1 MDNEFIH
8 ESQDIV
14 IGNDCG
20 RFVVSV
26 KVEVGSN
33 DMVTLPVAV
42 WNYGAIVS
50 ALIRSRY
57 SENEVEAIMR
67 NLLGKKMDA
76 ENEFE
81 ALNTWCNQCKTR
93 AAYLMNLG
101 EKEYDLVSEEW
112 QERCK
117 ATLEKAKKEKLA
129 AILAYD
135 TSDKVNGFIL
145 NGMLIPWSKNDPN
158 SPNVEKRMGLRQN
171 IADKVAL
178 GEKNI
183 SIWLKGMSFTMPCA
197 QAEVL
202 MRSIENYAY
211 ECFNV
216 TAAHKKAVS
225 ELTTIEEVEA
235 YDYKAGYPKMLEMS
249 VE

>member
-1 MDNEFIH
+1 MNENLVN
-8 ESQDIV
+8 ESQDIE
-14 IGNDCG
+14 ITYDCG
-20 RFVVSV
+20 RFVASV
-26 KVEVGSN
+26 KVGMGSE

-57 SENEVEAIMR
+57 SQSEVEAIMR

-135 TSDKVNGFIL
+135 TSSDVNGFML
-145 NGMLIPWSKNDPN
+145 NGNKVWLDKETRVGLMNSTQITRDMGQDTTTMWFDGYKLEVRCDIAIMLLS
-158 SPNVEKRMGLRQN
+158 SLEMY
-171 IADKVAL
+171 AL
-178 GEKNI
+178 
-183 SIWLKGMSFTMPCA
+183 
-197 QAEVL
+197 
-202 MRSIENYAY
+202 

-235 YDYKAGYPKMLEMS
+235 YDYKTGYPKQLDIKL
-249 VE
+249 

>member
-1 MDNEFIH
+1 MNENLVN
-8 ESQDIV
+8 ESQDIE
-14 IGNDCG
+14 ITYDCG
-20 RFVVSV
+20 RFVASV
-26 KVEVGSN
+26 KVGMGSER
-33 DMVTLPVAV
+33 MVTLPVAV

-50 ALIRSRY
+50 ALLRSRY
-57 SENEVEAIMR
+57 SESEVEAIMR

-112 QERCK
+112 RERCK
-117 ATLEKAKKEKLA
+117 ATLEKAKKEKLE

-135 TSDKVNGFIL
+135 TSSDVNGFML
-145 NGMLIPWSKNDPN
+145 NGNKVWLDKGTRVGLMNSIQITRDMGQDTTTMWFDGYKLEVRCDMAIMLLS
-158 SPNVEKRMGLRQN
+158 SLEMY
-171 IADKVAL
+171 AL
-178 GEKNI
+178 
-183 SIWLKGMSFTMPCA
+183 
-197 QAEVL
+197 
-202 MRSIENYAY
+202 

-235 YDYKAGYPKMLEMS
+235 YDYKNGYPKQLDINL
-249 VE
+249 

>member
-1 MDNEFIH
+1 MNENLVN
-8 ESQDIV
+8 ESQDIE
-14 IGNDCG
+14 ITYDCG
-20 RFVVSV
+20 RFVASV
-26 KVEVGSN
+26 KVGMGS
-33 DMVTLPVAV
+33 DRMVTLPVAV

-50 ALIRSRY
+50 ALIRIRY
-57 SENEVEAIMR
+57 SESDVEAIMR

-112 QERCK
+112 RERCK

-135 TSDKVNGFIL
+135 TSSDVNGFML
-145 NGMLIPWSKNDPN
+145 NGNKVWLDKGTRVGLMNSIQITRDMGQDTTTLWFDGYKLEVRCDMAIMLLS
-158 SPNVEKRMGLRQN
+158 SLEMY
-171 IADKVAL
+171 AL
-178 GEKNI
+178 
-183 SIWLKGMSFTMPCA
+183 
-197 QAEVL
+197 
-202 MRSIENYAY
+202 

-249 VE
+249 V

>member
-1 MDNEFIH
+1 MNENLVN
-8 ESQDIV
+8 ESQDIE
-14 IGNDCG
+14 ITYDCG
-20 RFVVSV
+20 RFVASV
-26 KVEVGSN
+26 KVGMGS
-33 DMVTLPVAV
+33 DRMVTLPVAV
-42 WNYGAIVS
+42 WNYDAIVS

-57 SENEVEAIMR
+57 SQSEVEAIMR

-76 ENEFE
+76 ADEFE

-112 QERCK
+112 RERCK

-135 TSDKVNGFIL
+135 TSSDVNGFML
-145 NGMLIPWSKNDPN
+145 NGNKVWLDKETRVGLMNSTQITRDMGHDTTTLWFDGYKLEVRCDMAIMLLS
-158 SPNVEKRMGLRQN
+158 SLEM
-171 IADKVAL
+171 
-178 GEKNI
+178 
-183 SIWLKGMSFTMPCA
+183 
-197 QAEVL
+197 
-202 MRSIENYAY
+202 YAM

-235 YDYKAGYPKMLEMS
+235 YDYKTGYPKQLDIKL
-249 VE
+249 

>member
-1 MDNEFIH
+1 MKNETNI
-8 ESQDIV
+8 IV
-14 IGNDCG
+14 KNHLG
-20 RFVVSV
+20 RPQMTI
-26 KVEVGSN
+26 KVGMGSE

-50 ALIRSRY
+50 ALIRHKY

-135 TSDKVNGFIL
+135 TSSDVNGFML
-145 NGMLIPWSKNDPN
+145 NGNKVWLDKETRVGLMNSTQITRDMGQDTTTLWFDGYKLEVRCDMAIMLLS
-158 SPNVEKRMGLRQN
+158 SLEMY
-171 IADKVAL
+171 AL
-178 GEKNI
+178 
-183 SIWLKGMSFTMPCA
+183 
-197 QAEVL
+197 
-202 MRSIENYAY
+202 

-216 TAAHKKAVS
+216 TAAHQKAVS
-225 ELTTIEEVEA
+225 ELTTIEEVDA
-235 YDYKAGYPKMLEMS
+235 YDYKTGYPKQLDIKL
-249 VE
+249 

>member
-1 MDNEFIH
+1 MNENLVN
-8 ESQDIV
+8 ESQDIE
-14 IGNDCG
+14 ITYDCG
-20 RFVVSV
+20 RFVASV
-26 KVEVGSN
+26 KVGMGS
-33 DMVTLPVAV
+33 DRMVTLPVAV

-57 SENEVEAIMR
+57 SQSEVEAIMR

-76 ENEFE
+76 ADEFE
-81 ALNTWCNQCKTR
+81 ALTEWCNQCKTR

-112 QERCK
+112 RERCK
-117 ATLEKAKKEKLA
+117 ATLEKAKKEKLE

-135 TSDKVNGFIL
+135 TSSDVNGFML
-145 NGMLIPWSKNDPN
+145 NGNKVWLDKGTRVGLMNSIQITRDMGQDTTTMWFDGYKLEVRCDMAIMLLS
-158 SPNVEKRMGLRQN
+158 SLEMY
-171 IADKVAL
+171 AL
-178 GEKNI
+178 
-183 SIWLKGMSFTMPCA
+183 
-197 QAEVL
+197 
-202 MRSIENYAY
+202 

-235 YDYKAGYPKMLEMS
+235 YDYKTGYPKQLDINL
-249 VE
+249 

>member
-1 MDNEFIH
+1 MNENLVN
-8 ESQDIV
+8 ESQDIE
-14 IGNDCG
+14 ITYDCG
-20 RFVVSV
+20 RFVASV
-26 KVEVGSN
+26 KVGMGS
-33 DMVTLPVAV
+33 DRMVTLPVAV

-57 SENEVEAIMR
+57 SESEVEAIMR
-67 NLLGKKMDA
+67 NFLSKKMDA

-112 QERCK
+112 RERCK

-135 TSDKVNGFIL
+135 TSSDVNGFML
-145 NGMLIPWSKNDPN
+145 NGNKVWLDKGTRVGLMNSIQITRDMGQDTTTLWFDGYKLEVRCDMAIMLLS
-158 SPNVEKRMGLRQN
+158 SLEMY
-171 IADKVAL
+171 AL
-178 GEKNI
+178 
-183 SIWLKGMSFTMPCA
+183 
-197 QAEVL
+197 
-202 MRSIENYAY
+202 

-235 YDYKAGYPKMLEMS
+235 YDYKTGYPKQLDINL
-249 VE
+249 

>member
-1 MDNEFIH
+1 MN
-8 ESQDIV
+8 ESQIV

-26 KVEVGSN
+26 KVGMGSE

-50 ALIRSRY
+50 ALIRHKY

-81 ALNTWCNQCKTR
+81 TLNTWCNQCKTR

-135 TSDKVNGFIL
+135 TSSDVNGFML
-145 NGMLIPWSKNDPN
+145 NGNKVWLDKETRVGLMNSTQITRDLGHDTTTLWFDGYKLEVRCDMAIMLLS
-158 SPNVEKRMGLRQN
+158 SLEMY
-171 IADKVAL
+171 AL
-178 GEKNI
+178 
-183 SIWLKGMSFTMPCA
+183 
-197 QAEVL
+197 
-202 MRSIENYAY
+202 

-235 YDYKAGYPKMLEMS
+235 YDYKTGYPKQLDIKL
-249 VE
+249 

>member
-1 MDNEFIH
+1 MNENLVN

-14 IGNDCG
+14 ITYDCG
-20 RFVVSV
+20 RFVASV
-26 KVEVGSN
+26 KVGMGS
-33 DMVTLPVAV
+33 DRMVTLPVAV

-57 SENEVEAIMR
+57 SQSDVEAIMR

-112 QERCK
+112 RERCK
-117 ATLEKAKKEKLA
+117 ATLEKAKKEKLE

-135 TSDKVNGFIL
+135 TSSDVNGFML
-145 NGMLIPWSKNDPN
+145 NGNKVWLDKETRVGLMNSIQITRDMGQDTTTLWFDGYKLEVRCDMAIMLLS
-158 SPNVEKRMGLRQN
+158 SLEMY
-171 IADKVAL
+171 AL
-178 GEKNI
+178 
-183 SIWLKGMSFTMPCA
+183 
-197 QAEVL
+197 
-202 MRSIENYAY
+202 

-235 YDYKAGYPKMLEMS
+235 YDYKNGYPKQLDINL
-249 VE
+249 

>member
-1 MDNEFIH
+1 MNENLVN
-8 ESQDIV
+8 ESQDIE
-14 IGNDCG
+14 ITYDCG
-20 RFVVSV
+20 RFVASV
-26 KVEVGSN
+26 KVGMGSE

-42 WNYGAIVS
+42 WDYGAIVS

-57 SENEVEAIMR
+57 SQSEVEAIMR

-76 ENEFE
+76 ADEFE
-81 ALNTWCNQCKTR
+81 ALTEWCNQCKTR

-135 TSDKVNGFIL
+135 TSSDVNGFML
-145 NGMLIPWSKNDPN
+145 NGNKVWLDKETRVGLMN
-158 SPNVEKRMGLRQN
+158 STT
-171 IADKVAL
+171 IAKSVGQKTTTLWLGGMKLVVDCDKAIQLLSAL
-178 GEKNI
+178 E
-183 SIWLKGMSFTMPCA
+183 M
-197 QAEVL
+197 
-202 MRSIENYAY
+202 YALD
-211 ECFNV
+211 CFNV
-216 TAAHKKAVS
+216 TASHKQAVS

-235 YDYKAGYPKMLEMS
+235 YDYKSGYPKMLEMS
-249 VE
+249 V

>member
-1 MDNEFIH
+1 MNENLVN
-8 ESQDIV
+8 ESQDIE
-14 IGNDCG
+14 ITYDCG
-20 RFVVSV
+20 RFVASV
-26 KVEVGSN
+26 KVGMGS
-33 DMVTLPVAV
+33 DRMVTLPVAV

-57 SENEVEAIMR
+57 SQSDVEAIMR

-81 ALNTWCNQCKTR
+81 TLNTWCNQCKTR

-112 QERCK
+112 RERCK
-117 ATLEKAKKEKLA
+117 ATLEKAKKEKLE

-135 TSDKVNGFIL
+135 TSSDVNGFML
-145 NGMLIPWSKNDPN
+145 NGNKVWLDKGTRLGLMNSIQITRDMGQDTTTLWFDGYKLEVRCDMAIMLLS
-158 SPNVEKRMGLRQN
+158 SLEMY
-171 IADKVAL
+171 AL
-178 GEKNI
+178 
-183 SIWLKGMSFTMPCA
+183 
-197 QAEVL
+197 
-202 MRSIENYAY
+202 

-235 YDYKAGYPKMLEMS
+235 YDYKTGYPKQLDINL
-249 VE
+249 

>member
-1 MDNEFIH
+1 MNENYVN

-57 SENEVEAIMR
+57 SESEVEAIMR

-129 AILAYD
+129 SILAYD
-135 TSDKVNGFIL
+135 TSSDVNGFML
-145 NGMLIPWSKNDPN
+145 NGNKVWLDKETRVGLMNSTQITRDMGHDTTTLWFDGYKLEVRCDMAIMLLS
-158 SPNVEKRMGLRQN
+158 SLEMY
-171 IADKVAL
+171 AL
-178 GEKNI
+178 
-183 SIWLKGMSFTMPCA
+183 
-197 QAEVL
+197 
-202 MRSIENYAY
+202 

-216 TAAHKKAVS
+216 TAAHKKVVS

-235 YDYKAGYPKMLEMS
+235 YDYKTGYPKQLDIKL
-249 VE
+249 

>member
-1 MDNEFIH
+1 MNENLVN
-8 ESQDIV
+8 ESQDIE
-14 IGNDCG
+14 ITYDCG
-20 RFVVSV
+20 RFVASV
-26 KVEVGSN
+26 KVGMGS
-33 DMVTLPVAV
+33 DRMVTLPVAV

-50 ALIRSRY
+50 ALIRIRY
-57 SENEVEAIMR
+57 SESEVEAIMR

-112 QERCK
+112 RERCK

-129 AILAYD
+129 AILDYD
-135 TSDKVNGFIL
+135 TSSDVNGFML
-145 NGMLIPWSKNDPN
+145 NGNKVWLDKGTRLGLMN
-158 SPNVEKRMGLRQN
+158 STT
-171 IADKVAL
+171 IAKSVGQKTTTLWLGSIKLVVDCDKAIQLLSAL
-178 GEKNI
+178 E
-183 SIWLKGMSFTMPCA
+183 M
-197 QAEVL
+197 
-202 MRSIENYAY
+202 YAL

-216 TAAHKKAVS
+216 TASHKQAVS

-235 YDYKAGYPKMLEMS
+235 YDYKVGYPKMLEMS
-249 VE
+249 I

>member
-1 MDNEFIH
+1 MDNEFMY

-26 KVEVGSN
+26 KVGMGSE

-50 ALIRSRY
+50 ALIRYKY
-57 SENEVEAIMR
+57 SESEVEAIMR

-129 AILAYD
+129 SILAYD
-135 TSDKVNGFIL
+135 TSSDVNGFML
-145 NGMLIPWSKNDPN
+145 NGNKVWLDKETRVGLMNSTQITRDLGHDTTTLWFDGYKLEVRCDMAIMLLS
-158 SPNVEKRMGLRQN
+158 SLEMY
-171 IADKVAL
+171 AL
-178 GEKNI
+178 
-183 SIWLKGMSFTMPCA
+183 
-197 QAEVL
+197 
-202 MRSIENYAY
+202 

-235 YDYKAGYPKMLEMS
+235 YDYKTGYPKQLDIKL
-249 VE
+249 

>member
-1 MDNEFIH
+1 MNENLVN
-8 ESQDIV
+8 ESQDIE
-14 IGNDCG
+14 ITYDCG
-20 RFVVSV
+20 RFVASV
-26 KVEVGSN
+26 KVGMGSE

-135 TSDKVNGFIL
+135 TSSDVNGFML
-145 NGMLIPWSKNDPN
+145 NGNKVWLDKETRVGLMNSTQITRDMGQDTTTLWFDGYKLEVRCDMAIMLLSTL
-158 SPNVEKRMGLRQN
+158 EMY
-171 IADKVAL
+171 AL
-178 GEKNI
+178 
-183 SIWLKGMSFTMPCA
+183 
-197 QAEVL
+197 
-202 MRSIENYAY
+202 

-235 YDYKAGYPKMLEMS
+235 YDYKTGYPKQLDINL
-249 VE
+249 

>member
-1 MDNEFIH
+1 MNENLVN
-8 ESQDIV
+8 ESQDIE
-14 IGNDCG
+14 ITYDCG
-20 RFVVSV
+20 RFVASV
-26 KVEVGSN
+26 KVGMGS
-33 DMVTLPVAV
+33 DRMVTLPVAV

-57 SENEVEAIMR
+57 SESEVEAIMR

-76 ENEFE
+76 ADEFE
-81 ALNTWCNQCKTR
+81 ALTEWCNQCKTR

-101 EKEYDLVSEEW
+101 EKEYYLVSEEW

-135 TSDKVNGFIL
+135 TSSDVNGFML
-145 NGMLIPWSKNDPN
+145 NGNKVWLDKETRVGLMNSTQITRDMGHDTTTLWFDGYKLEVKCDMAIMLLSTL
-158 SPNVEKRMGLRQN
+158 EMY
-171 IADKVAL
+171 AL
-178 GEKNI
+178 
-183 SIWLKGMSFTMPCA
+183 
-197 QAEVL
+197 
-202 MRSIENYAY
+202 

-235 YDYKAGYPKMLEMS
+235 YDYKTGYPKQLNIDL
-249 VE
+249 

>member
-1 MDNEFIH
+1 MNENLVN
-8 ESQDIV
+8 ESQDIE
-14 IGNDCG
+14 ITYDCG
-20 RFVVSV
+20 RFVASV
-26 KVEVGSN
+26 KVGMGSER
-33 DMVTLPVAV
+33 MVTLPVAV
-42 WNYGAIVS
+42 WDYDAIVS

-57 SENEVEAIMR
+57 SESKVEAIMR

-76 ENEFE
+76 ENEFK

-112 QERCK
+112 RERCK
-117 ATLEKAKKEKLA
+117 ATLEKAKKEKLE

-135 TSDKVNGFIL
+135 TSSDVNGFML
-145 NGMLIPWSKNDPN
+145 NGNKVWLDKGTRVGLMNSIQITRDMGQDTTTLWFDGYKLEVRCDMAIMLLS
-158 SPNVEKRMGLRQN
+158 SLEMY
-171 IADKVAL
+171 AL
-178 GEKNI
+178 
-183 SIWLKGMSFTMPCA
+183 
-197 QAEVL
+197 
-202 MRSIENYAY
+202 

-235 YDYKAGYPKMLEMS
+235 YDYKTGYPKQLDINL
-249 VE
+249 

>member
-1 MDNEFIH
+1 MNENLVN
-8 ESQDIV
+8 ESQDIE
-14 IGNDCG
+14 ITYDCG
-20 RFVVSV
+20 RFVASV
-26 KVEVGSN
+26 KVGMGSER
-33 DMVTLPVAV
+33 MVTLPVAV
-42 WNYGAIVS
+42 WDYDAIVS

-57 SENEVEAIMR
+57 SESEVEAIMR

-112 QERCK
+112 RERCK
-117 ATLEKAKKEKLA
+117 ATLEKAKKEKLE

-135 TSDKVNGFIL
+135 TSSDVNGFML
-145 NGMLIPWSKNDPN
+145 NGNKVWLDKGTRVGLMNSIQITRDMGQDTTTLWFDGYKLEVRCDMAIMLLS
-158 SPNVEKRMGLRQN
+158 SLEMY
-171 IADKVAL
+171 AL
-178 GEKNI
+178 
-183 SIWLKGMSFTMPCA
+183 
-197 QAEVL
+197 
-202 MRSIENYAY
+202 

-235 YDYKAGYPKMLEMS
+235 YDYKTGYPKQLDINL
-249 VE
+249 

>member
-1 MDNEFIH
+1 MNENLVN
-8 ESQDIV
+8 ESQDIE
-14 IGNDCG
+14 ITYDCG
-20 RFVVSV
+20 RFVASV
-26 KVEVGSN
+26 KVGMGS
-33 DMVTLPVAV
+33 DRMVTLPVSV

-57 SENEVEAIMR
+57 SQSEVEAIMR

-112 QERCK
+112 RERCK
-117 ATLEKAKKEKLA
+117 ATLEKAKKEKLE

-135 TSDKVNGFIL
+135 TSSDVNGFML
-145 NGMLIPWSKNDPN
+145 NGNKVWLDKGTRVGLMNSIQITRDMGQDTTTLWFDGYKLEVRCDMAIMLLS
-158 SPNVEKRMGLRQN
+158 SLEM
-171 IADKVAL
+171 
-178 GEKNI
+178 
-183 SIWLKGMSFTMPCA
+183 
-197 QAEVL
+197 
-202 MRSIENYAY
+202 YAM

-235 YDYKAGYPKMLEMS
+235 YDYKTGYPKQLDINL
-249 VE
+249 

>member
-1 MDNEFIH
+1 MNENLVN
-8 ESQDIV
+8 ESQDIE
-14 IGNDCG
+14 ITYDCG
-20 RFVVSV
+20 RFVASV
-26 KVEVGSN
+26 KVGMGS
-33 DMVTLPVAV
+33 DRMVTLPVAV
-42 WNYGAIVS
+42 WDYDAIVS

-57 SENEVEAIMR
+57 SQSEVEAIMR

-76 ENEFE
+76 ADEFE
-81 ALNTWCNQCKTR
+81 ALTEWCNQCKTR

-112 QERCK
+112 RERCK

-135 TSDKVNGFIL
+135 TSSDVNGFML
-145 NGMLIPWSKNDPN
+145 NGNKVWLDKGTRLGLMNSIQITRDMGQDTTTLWFDGYKLEVRCDMAIMLLS
-158 SPNVEKRMGLRQN
+158 SLEMY
-171 IADKVAL
+171 AL
-178 GEKNI
+178 
-183 SIWLKGMSFTMPCA
+183 
-197 QAEVL
+197 
-202 MRSIENYAY
+202 

-235 YDYKAGYPKMLEMS
+235 YDYKTGYPKQLDINL
-249 VE
+249 

>member
-1 MDNEFIH
+1 MNENLVN
-8 ESQDIV
+8 ESQDIE
-14 IGNDCG
+14 ITYDCG
-20 RFVVSV
+20 RFVASV
-26 KVEVGSN
+26 KVGMGS
-33 DMVTLPVAV
+33 DRMVTLPVAV

-57 SENEVEAIMR
+57 SQSEVEAIIR

-76 ENEFE
+76 ADEFE
-81 ALNTWCNQCKTR
+81 ALTEWCNQCKTR

-112 QERCK
+112 RERCK
-117 ATLEKAKKEKLA
+117 ATLEKAKKEKLE

-135 TSDKVNGFIL
+135 TSSDVNGFML
-145 NGMLIPWSKNDPN
+145 NGNKVWLDKGTRVGLMNSIQITRDMGQDTTTLWFDGYKLEVRCDMAIMLLS
-158 SPNVEKRMGLRQN
+158 SLEMY
-171 IADKVAL
+171 AL
-178 GEKNI
+178 
-183 SIWLKGMSFTMPCA
+183 
-197 QAEVL
+197 
-202 MRSIENYAY
+202 

-235 YDYKAGYPKMLEMS
+235 YDYKTGYPKQLDINL
-249 VE
+249 

>member
-1 MDNEFIH
+1 MNENLVN
-8 ESQDIV
+8 ESQDIE
-14 IGNDCG
+14 ITYDCG
-20 RFVVSV
+20 RFVASV
-26 KVEVGSN
+26 KVGMGSER
-33 DMVTLPVAV
+33 MVTLPVAV
-42 WNYGAIVS
+42 WDYDAIVS

-57 SENEVEAIMR
+57 SQSEVEAIMR

-76 ENEFE
+76 ADEFE
-81 ALNTWCNQCKTR
+81 ALTEWCNQCKTR

-135 TSDKVNGFIL
+135 TSSDVNGFML
-145 NGMLIPWSKNDPN
+145 NGNKVWLDKETRVGLMNSTQITRDMGQDTTTMWFDGYKLEVRCDMAIMLLS
-158 SPNVEKRMGLRQN
+158 SLEMY
-171 IADKVAL
+171 AL
-178 GEKNI
+178 
-183 SIWLKGMSFTMPCA
+183 
-197 QAEVL
+197 
-202 MRSIENYAY
+202 

-249 VE
+249 V

>member
-1 MDNEFIH
+1 MNENLVN
-8 ESQDIV
+8 ESQDIE
-14 IGNDCG
+14 ITYDCG
-20 RFVVSV
+20 RFVASV
-26 KVEVGSN
+26 KVGMGS
-33 DMVTLPVAV
+33 DRMVTLPVAV

-50 ALIRSRY
+50 ALIRIRY
-57 SENEVEAIMR
+57 SQSEVEAIIR

-112 QERCK
+112 RERCK

-135 TSDKVNGFIL
+135 TSSDVNGFML
-145 NGMLIPWSKNDPN
+145 NGNKVWLDKGTRVGLMNSIQITRDMGQDTTTLWFDGYKLEVRCDMAIMLLS
-158 SPNVEKRMGLRQN
+158 SLEMY
-171 IADKVAL
+171 AL
-178 GEKNI
+178 
-183 SIWLKGMSFTMPCA
+183 
-197 QAEVL
+197 
-202 MRSIENYAY
+202 

-235 YDYKAGYPKMLEMS
+235 YDYKTGYPKQLDINL
-249 VE
+249 

>member
-1 MDNEFIH
+1 MDNEFMH

-26 KVEVGSN
+26 KVGMGS
-33 DMVTLPVAV
+33 DRMVTLPVAV

-57 SENEVEAIMR
+57 SQSEVEAIMR

-129 AILAYD
+129 SILAYD
-135 TSDKVNGFIL
+135 TSSDVNGFML
-145 NGMLIPWSKNDPN
+145 NGNKVWLDKETRVGLMNSTQITRDLGHDTTTLWFDGYKLEVRCDMAIMLLS
-158 SPNVEKRMGLRQN
+158 SLEMY
-171 IADKVAL
+171 AL
-178 GEKNI
+178 
-183 SIWLKGMSFTMPCA
+183 
-197 QAEVL
+197 
-202 MRSIENYAY
+202 

-235 YDYKAGYPKMLEMS
+235 YDYKTGYPKQLDIKL
-249 VE
+249 

>member
-1 MDNEFIH
+1 MNENLVN
-8 ESQDIV
+8 ESQDIE
-14 IGNDCG
+14 ITYDCG
-20 RFVVSV
+20 RFVASV
-26 KVEVGSN
+26 KVGMGS
-33 DMVTLPVAV
+33 DRMVTLPVAV

-57 SENEVEAIMR
+57 SQSEVEAIMR
-67 NLLGKKMDA
+67 NLLGKKMDP

-81 ALNTWCNQCKTR
+81 ALTEWCNQCKTR

-112 QERCK
+112 RERCK
-117 ATLEKAKKEKLA
+117 ATLEKAKKEKLE

-135 TSDKVNGFIL
+135 TSSDVNGFML
-145 NGMLIPWSKNDPN
+145 NGNKVWLDKGTRLGLMNSIQITRDMGQDTTTLWFDGYKLEVRCDMAIMLLS
-158 SPNVEKRMGLRQN
+158 SLEMY
-171 IADKVAL
+171 AL
-178 GEKNI
+178 
-183 SIWLKGMSFTMPCA
+183 
-197 QAEVL
+197 
-202 MRSIENYAY
+202 

-235 YDYKAGYPKMLEMS
+235 YDYKTGYPKQLDINL
-249 VE
+249 

>member
-1 MDNEFIH
+1 MTIKVGMGSEDFI
-8 ESQDIV
+8 
-14 IGNDCG
+14 
-20 RFVVSV
+20 
-26 KVEVGSN
+26 
-33 DMVTLPVAV
+33 TLPTAV

-57 SENEVEAIMR
+57 SQSEVEAIMR

-81 ALNTWCNQCKTR
+81 ALTEWCNQCKTR

-135 TSDKVNGFIL
+135 TSSDVNGFML
-145 NGMLIPWSKNDPN
+145 NGNKVWLDKETRVGLMN
-158 SPNVEKRMGLRQN
+158 STT
-171 IADKVAL
+171 IAKSVGQKTTTLWLGSMKLVVDCDKAIQLLSAL
-178 GEKNI
+178 E
-183 SIWLKGMSFTMPCA
+183 M
-197 QAEVL
+197 
-202 MRSIENYAY
+202 YALD
-211 ECFNV
+211 CFNV
-216 TAAHKKAVS
+216 TASHKQAVN

-235 YDYKAGYPKMLEMS
+235 YDYKVGYPKMLEMS
-249 VE
+249 I

>member
-1 MDNEFIH
+1 MNENLVN
-8 ESQDIV
+8 ESQDIE
-14 IGNDCG
+14 ITYDCG
-20 RFVVSV
+20 RFVASV
-26 KVEVGSN
+26 KVGMGSER
-33 DMVTLPVAV
+33 MVTLPVAV
-42 WNYGAIVS
+42 WDYDAIVS

-57 SENEVEAIMR
+57 SQSEVEAIMR

-76 ENEFE
+76 ADEFE
-81 ALNTWCNQCKTR
+81 ALTEWCNQCKTR

-135 TSDKVNGFIL
+135 ISSDVNGFML
-145 NGMLIPWSKNDPN
+145 NGNKVWLDKETRVGLMNSTQITRDMGHDTTTLWFDGYKLEVRCDMAIMLLS
-158 SPNVEKRMGLRQN
+158 SLEM
-171 IADKVAL
+171 
-178 GEKNI
+178 
-183 SIWLKGMSFTMPCA
+183 
-197 QAEVL
+197 
-202 MRSIENYAY
+202 YAM

-235 YDYKAGYPKMLEMS
+235 YDYKTGYPKQLDINL
-249 VE
+249 